1 MMQSSAAPPVPAR
14 HGLVTWGLIA
24 AVTLGGLA
32 SLAYTFPRL
41 PFARW
46 PEVLLFFVLCGAAQ
60 RIVVPLFR
68 ASSIS
73 VAFAVAVGALVY
85 LGPAAAVWVQVGSGL
100 MMCLVPHR
108 KPLHKCLFN
117 LGSLAVQTLAAGTVY
132 VAAGGAVG
140 PTAFGWELLP
150 ATLLATLVFVFAN
163 TGCLAAMISLTT
175 NATLTAVW
183 ATNYRWLV
191 PNYVGLGL
199 IGLGIGVAV
208 SLMGLPA
215 IGIFLLPL
223 GMAWYSFKL
232 YMAKAQAARERT
244 EELRL
249 TNARLARANRRLSR
263 RVTEVTTPNRPG
275 LGLNESWDLGNLLE
289 EVLDAALQLVPSRGA
304 AVALIDPA
312 SGRLAVASPIGLG
325 SSTQPRSSSS
335 G

>member
-1 MMQSSAAPPVPAR
+1 MTQSSAAPPVPAR
-14 HGLVTWGLIA
+14 QGVLTWGFIA

-41 PFARW
+41 PFERW

-73 VAFAVAVGALVY
+73 VAFAVAFGALVY

-117 LGSLAVQTLAAGTVY
+117 IGALAVQTLAAGTVY
-132 VAAGGAVG
+132 VAAGGVVG
-140 PTAFGWELLP
+140 PTAFGWALLS
-150 ATLLATLVFVFAN
+150 AAVLGTLTFVLAN

-175 NATLTAVW
+175 NARLAAVW
-183 ATNYRWLV
+183 EANYRWLI

-199 IGLGIGVAV
+199 IGLGIGVAAEMV
-208 SLMGLPA
+208 GLLG

-223 GMAWYSFKL
+223 AMAWCSFKL
-232 YMAKAQAARERT
+232 YMVKAREVRTRT

-249 TNARLARANRRLSR
+249 TNARLGRANSRLSQ
-263 RVTEVTTPNRPG
+263 RVAELTSPEGSGPG
-275 LGLNESWDLGNLLE
+275 LCGSLDLGSLLE
-289 EVLDAALQLVPSRGA
+289 DVLDAALQLVPSRGA
-304 AVALIDPA
+304 AMALIDPA
-312 SGRLAVASPIGLG
+312 SGRLAVVSSTGPT
-325 SSTQPRSSSS
+325 SSTQPRSDHS